1 MCFVVCLF
9 PPSYFPELVHI
20 FLVLILFFPATLQA
34 KKGSITFLKGV
45 ISVPQLGFE
54 LSAPA
59 LETWSLNHWTT
70 REIS

>member
-45 ISVPQLGFE
+45 KMTLRRRLG
-54 LSAPA
+54 SY
-59 LETWSLNHWTT
+59 NHKGNFCF
-70 REIS
+70 

>member
-34 KKGSITFLKGV
+34 KKVSITFLKG
-45 ISVPQLGFE
+45 IKMTPWRLGSYNNKGNICF
-54 LSAPA
+54 
-59 LETWSLNHWTT
+59 
-70 REIS
+70 